1 MSMSVLKKLSTILFP
16 NTEEPYQISDPTAVK
31 FDAQELTESQQMQ
44 ARTNIAAVNNWEE
57 LGKKTGTVVILPES
71 SVEIEYISVADS
83 YNGTIIPEVFNDF
96 VIGQLYT
103 VEIDGKVYTSVAEE
117 NHLGQAILRVS
128 TVNGNVNITANDT
141 NQNYNCE
148 WYDLGESPTTHT
160 VFITTVQETITPI
173 PPEYLPGTFVP
184 TAIIKSS
191 DYDNALAG
199 VSTMA
204 SDPEAS
210 DASYECINMTFE
222 EAMQYVTEGRQL
234 TVCLMFVLNSIPTI
248 SNASVQ
254 LVSENGERF
263 LYAYTSGSSSFGLVW
278 KSDGLTKN

>member
-141 NQNYNCE
+141 HQNYN
-148 WYDLGESPTTHT
+148 
-160 VFITTVQETITPI
+160 
-173 PPEYLPGTFVP
+173 
-184 TAIIKSS
+184 
-191 DYDNALAG
+191 
-199 VSTMA
+199 
-204 SDPEAS
+204 
-210 DASYECINMTFE
+210 
-222 EAMQYVTEGRQL
+222 
-234 TVCLMFVLNSIPTI
+234 
-248 SNASVQ
+248 
-254 LVSENGERF
+254 
-263 LYAYTSGSSSFGLVW
+263 
-278 KSDGLTKN
+278 